1 MLTNVTYIT
10 QNINKQMWEIG
21 EEIGHA
27 FEDYIYKVLVKC
39 LNAPF
44 SKNINIQQTEATR
57 DGGKDIIID
66 TSEDINLFGIPV
78 TLKGKDKVRIYIECK
93 SSNYNT
99 ILYEKFAKNV
109 ILAGQDKVDYLVLV
123 TNKTITPFSYYSTDE
138 LTQNYNCE
146 FILIDQYILANYL
159 KCHNLDKWNYDAPSF
174 DNSSIALSYQVSKGS
189 YYRRPS
195 FELYI
200 LCRNYSGKLTEC
212 EVELLTDRNWKI
224 SGDKVQFVLDT
235 NKSKCLKLII
245 SREYFDGLD
254 DILLHLSFNNNRNT
268 IRLEGNS
275 LSYNFE
281 LPLTGTKHKE
291 IIKDIEETAL
301 QASTFTWVNLY
312 GEAGIGKTRII
323 EELSRTFWQNSART
337 LFFTCENSK
346 KQSTFDSL
354 LEYINKNSVQK
365 IVPTSLKELFFK
377 LNDNLLWTVVVVE
390 DLHNAD
396 EPFLKMLLEFLKE
409 TDLEVAILFITAGR
423 DDYTVYNEAYFSF
436 LETLKISNPSYMH
449 NYQVTALLDDEC
461 KNLIKRIISDIP
473 LVALER
479 IHGASKNNP
488 FFLVQYI
495 EYLLETKM
503 VNLLNRNT
511 VGIPNIHTFSEKVYI
526 PKGVE
531 DIIEKRY
538 KVLEQIPSGTKL
550 QAFLVAA
557 ALYGIYF
564 PKKLLLTYFSESE
577 YSDAETLFC
586 NHFLKYIDNETLQ
599 FDHES
604 LYLFIKNRKTKKS
617 DEIEI
622 AHYIY
627 SNLELFQLYPELKQG
642 AILYKIKK
650 YIEAKKKLIKPIQE
664 IAEMDNVSSEN
675 ISSQFYEYFEYIY
688 NIAKQ
693 EKDIAFMK
701 KVIQAK
707 VYVAMHNLA
716 IGQAQQAF
724 EETFIL
730 IEKNHSTDEELYWE
744 IKQLQASYFLH
755 IGMVSRARGIMLD
768 LLAIER
774 TSSDKFDDNIRFNL
788 FERAASLY
796 IHSNHISPAIEYNR
810 LAYKV
815 ADDMDNDKLRALAKI
830 NEAKLW
836 FFSDIDKSYKIM
848 QEAKS
853 YLEKKNVPR
862 IDCHNELGLLTA
874 EMVLTK
880 CNESVIKTQ
889 ILRAKELLEKSIE
902 INYPLDIIRSHFL
915 LAVLYF
921 YRKDKL
927 LTMSKK
933 HIEAGIDASVRYGIL
948 KLVGN
953 FYNLKALI
961 AIEEKQN
968 NDYIMSLYDTM
979 IDYLKQEDLLF
990 LGNLDFT
997 YSNIILLTN
1006 YLIFLNEHKLESKN
1020 YQFLSQITYYGSD
1033 IKCDFNCNT
1042 HSRCHYTCINDTKI
1056 FQDNFRKIKEG
1067 SLLLVSPQ
1075 YKFTLKDE
1083 LYFIPLYL

>member
-1 MLTNVTYIT
+1 MLTSVTYIT
-10 QNINKQMWEIG
+10 PNINKQTWEIG
-21 EEIGHA
+21 EEIGHT
-27 FEDYIYKVLVKC
+27 FEEYIYKVLVKC
-39 LNAPF
+39 LDATF
-44 SKNINIQQTEATR
+44 SKDINIQQTESTR

-66 TSEDINLFGIPV
+66 TSKDLDLFGVPV

-93 SSNYNT
+93 SSNYDT
-99 ILYEKFAKNV
+99 ILYEKFAKNA
-109 ILAGQDKVDYLVLV
+109 ILAGQDRVDYLVLV
-123 TNKTITPFSYYSTDE
+123 TNKTITPFSYYSTNE
-138 LTQNYNCE
+138 LTQNYGCE

-159 KCHNLDKWNYDAPSF
+159 KSHNLDKWNYDAPSF
-174 DNSSIALSYQVSKGS
+174 DNSTISLSYQVSKGS
-189 YYRRPS
+189 YYRKPS

-224 SGDKVQFVLDT
+224 SGDKMQFVLDT

-254 DILLHLSFNNNRNT
+254 DILLDLSFNNNRNT

-281 LPLTGTKHKE
+281 LPLIGNKHKE
-291 IIKDIEETAL
+291 IIKAIEENVL

-323 EELSRTFWQNSART
+323 EELSRGFWQNNAKT
-337 LFFTCENSK
+337 FYFTCENSK
-346 KQSTFDSL
+346 RKSTFDSL

-365 IVPTSLKELFFK
+365 IAATSIKDLFLQ

-390 DLHNAD
+390 DIHNAD
-396 EPFLKMLLEFLKE
+396 ELFLKMLQEFLKE
-409 TDLEVAILFITAGR
+409 TDLEVAVLFITAGR
-423 DDYTVYNEAYFSF
+423 DDYTVYNETYFSF
-436 LETLKISNPSYMH
+436 LETLAISNLSYMH
-449 NYQVTALLDDEC
+449 NYQVTALTDIEC
-461 KNLIKRIISDIP
+461 KNLIKRIITDIP
-473 LVALER
+473 SVALER
-479 IHGASKNNP
+479 IHGVSKNNP
-488 FFLVQYI
+488 FFLVQFI
-495 EYLLETKM
+495 EYLLETRM

-538 KVLEQIPSGTKL
+538 MVLEQFPSGTKL
-550 QAFLVAA
+550 QDFLVAA
-557 ALYGIYF
+557 ALYGIHF
-564 PKKLLLTYFSESE
+564 PKKLLFTYFSESE
-577 YSDAETLFC
+577 YTNAETLFC
-586 NHFLKYIDNETLQ
+586 NHFFKYIDNETLQ

-604 LYLFIKNRKTKKS
+604 LYLFIKNKKLRKR
-617 DEIEI
+617 DELEI
-622 AHYIY
+622 AQYIY

-642 AILYKIKK
+642 VLLYKVKE
-650 YIEAKKKLIKPIQE
+650 YIGAKKKLIKPIQE
-664 IAEMDNVSSEN
+664 IAAMDNVSSEN
-675 ISSQFYEYFEYIY
+675 VSFQYYEYFEYIY
-688 NIAKQ
+688 NIAKH
-693 EKDIAFMK
+693 EKDTAFME
-701 KVIQAK
+701 KVIRAK
-707 VYVAMHNLA
+707 IYVAMHNLA

-724 EETFIL
+724 EEAFIL
-730 IEKNHSTDEELYWE
+730 IKNNHSTDEKLYLE

-768 LLAIER
+768 LLATER
-774 TSSDKFDDNIRFNL
+774 TSSDKFSDNIRFNL

-796 IHSNHISPAIEYNR
+796 IHSNHINPAIEYNR

-815 ADDMDNDKLRALAKI
+815 ADEMDNDKLRALAKI

-853 YLEKKNVPR
+853 FLTKKNVPR

-889 ILRAKELLEKSIE
+889 ISRAKELLEKSIE

-921 YRKDKL
+921 WGNDKVL
-927 LTMSKK
+927 AMSKK
-933 HIEAGIDASVRYGIL
+933 HIAAGIDASVRYGIL

-968 NDYIMSLYDTM
+968 NDYVMSLYDTM

-1033 IKCDFNCNT
+1033 VKCDFNCYA
-1042 HSRCHYTCINDTKI
+1042 HSKCHYTCINDTKI

>member
-1 MLTNVTYIT
+1 MLTSVTYIT
-10 QNINKQMWEIG
+10 PNINKQTWEIG
-21 EEIGHA
+21 EEIGHT
-27 FEDYIYKVLVKC
+27 FEEYIYKVLVKC
-39 LNAPF
+39 LDATF
-44 SKNINIQQTEATR
+44 SKDINIQQTESTR

-66 TSEDINLFGIPV
+66 TSKDLDLFGVPV

-93 SSNYNT
+93 SSNYDT
-99 ILYEKFAKNV
+99 ILYEKFAKNA
-109 ILAGQDKVDYLVLV
+109 ILAGQDHVDYLVLV
-123 TNKTITPFSYYSTDE
+123 TNKTITPFSYYSTSE
-138 LTQNYNCE
+138 LTQNYGCE

-159 KCHNLDKWNYDAPSF
+159 KSHNLDKWNYDAPSF
-174 DNSSIALSYQVSKGS
+174 DNSTISLSYQVSKGS
-189 YYRRPS
+189 YYRKPS

-224 SGDKVQFVLDT
+224 SGDKMQFVLDT

-281 LPLTGTKHKE
+281 LPLTGNKHKE
-291 IIKDIEETAL
+291 IIRAIEETVL
-301 QASTFTWVNLY
+301 QASNFTWVNLY

-323 EELSRTFWQNSART
+323 EELSRGFWQNNVKP
-337 LFFTCENSK
+337 FYFTCENSK
-346 KQSTFDSL
+346 RKSTFDSL
-354 LEYINKNSVQK
+354 LEYINKNSIQK
-365 IVPTSLKELFFK
+365 IAATSIKDLFLQ
-377 LNDNLLWTVVVVE
+377 LNDNLLWTVIVVE
-390 DLHNAD
+390 DIHNAD
-396 EPFLKMLLEFLKE
+396 ELFLKMLQEFLKE
-409 TDLEVAILFITAGR
+409 IDLEVAVLFITAGR
-423 DDYTVYNEAYFSF
+423 DDYTVYNETYFSF
-436 LETLKISNPSYMH
+436 LEILTISNLSYMH
-449 NYQVTALLDDEC
+449 NYQVTALTDIEC
-461 KNLIKRIISDIP
+461 KNLIKRIITDIP
-473 LVALER
+473 SAALER
-479 IHGASKNNP
+479 IHGVSKNNP
-488 FFLVQYI
+488 FFLVQFI
-495 EYLLETKM
+495 EYLLETRM

-538 KVLEQIPSGTKL
+538 KVLEQFPSGTKL
-550 QAFLVAA
+550 QTFLVAA
-557 ALYGIYF
+557 ALYGIHF
-564 PKKLLLTYFSESE
+564 PKKLLFTYFSESE
-577 YSDAETLFC
+577 YTSAETLFC
-586 NHFLKYIDNETLQ
+586 NHFFKYIDNETLQ

-604 LYLFIKNRKTKKS
+604 LYLFIKNKKLRKR
-617 DEIEI
+617 DELEI
-622 AHYIY
+622 AQYIY

-642 AILYKIKK
+642 VLLYKVKE
-650 YIEAKKKLIKPIQE
+650 YIGAKKKLIKPLQE
-664 IAEMDNVSSEN
+664 IAAMDNVSSEN
-675 ISSQFYEYFEYIY
+675 VSSQYYEYFEYIY
-688 NIAKQ
+688 NIAKR
-693 EKDIAFMK
+693 EKDTAFMK
-701 KVIQAK
+701 KVIRAK
-707 VYVAMHNLA
+707 IYVAMHNLA

-724 EETFIL
+724 EEAFIL
-730 IEKNHSTDEELYWE
+730 IKNYHSTDEKLYLE

-768 LLAIER
+768 LLATER
-774 TSSDKFDDNIRFNL
+774 TSSNKFSDNIRFNL

-796 IHSNHISPAIEYNR
+796 IHSNHINPAIEYNR

-815 ADDMDNDKLRALAKI
+815 ADEMDNDKLRALAKI

-853 YLEKKNVPR
+853 FLAKKNVPR

-880 CNESVIKTQ
+880 CNESIINTQ
-889 ILRAKELLEKSIE
+889 ISRAKELLEKSIE

-921 YRKDKL
+921 WGNDKIL
-927 LTMSKK
+927 AMSKK

-979 IDYLKQEDLLF
+979 IAYLKQEDLLF

-1033 IKCDFNCNT
+1033 VKCDFNCNA
-1042 HSRCHYTCINDTKI
+1042 HSKCHYTCFNDTKI
-1056 FQDNFRKIKEG
+1056 FQNNFRKIKEG
-1067 SLLLVSPQ
+1067 SLLLVNPQ

>member
-1 MLTNVTYIT
+1 MLTNITYIT
-10 QNINKQMWEIG
+10 PNINKQTWEIG

-27 FEDYIYKVLVKC
+27 FEEYIYKVLVKC
-39 LNAPF
+39 LNATF
-44 SKNINIQQTEATR
+44 SKDINIQQTETTR

-66 TSEDINLFGIPV
+66 TSKDLNLFGVPI

-93 SSNYNT
+93 SSNYDT
-99 ILYEKFAKNV
+99 ILYEKFAKNA
-109 ILAGQDKVDYLVLV
+109 ILAGQDNVDYLVLV
-123 TNKTITPFSYYSTDE
+123 TNKTITPFSYYSTDQ
-138 LTQNYNCE
+138 LTKNYNCE
-146 FILIDQYILANYL
+146 FILIDQYILATYL
-159 KCHNLDKWNYDAPSF
+159 KSHNLDKWNYEDPAF
-174 DNSSIALSYQVSKGS
+174 DNSTLALCYQVSKGS
-189 YYRRPS
+189 YYRKPS

-200 LCRNYSGKLTEC
+200 LCRNYLDKLTEC

-254 DILLHLSFNNNRNT
+254 DILLHLSFNNNRNI

-281 LPLTGTKHKE
+281 LPLTGTMHKE
-291 IIKDIEETAL
+291 IIRDIEETVL
-301 QASTFTWVNLY
+301 HASTFTWINLY

-323 EELSRTFWQNSART
+323 EELSRGFWQNNVRT

-354 LEYINKNSVQK
+354 LGYINKNSVKK
-365 IVPTSLKELFFK
+365 IVATNIKDLFFQLYDK
-377 LNDNLLWTVVVVE
+377 LLWTVVVVE
-390 DLHNAD
+390 DIHNAD
-396 EPFLKMLLEFLKE
+396 ESFLKMLQEFLKE
-409 TDLEVAILFITAGR
+409 TTVDATILFITAGR
-423 DDYTVYNEAYFSF
+423 DDYTVYNESYYSF

-449 NYQVTALLDDEC
+449 NYQVTALTDSEC
-461 KNLIKRIISDIP
+461 KNLIKRIITDIP

-488 FFLVQYI
+488 FFLVQFI

-511 VGIPNIHTFSEKVYI
+511 VGIPNIHTFSEKIYI

-538 KVLEQIPSGTKL
+538 KVLEQFSSGTKL
-550 QAFLVAA
+550 RSFLIAA
-557 ALYGIYF
+557 ALYGIHF
-564 PKKLLLTYFSESE
+564 PKKLLFAYFSESE
-577 YSDAETLFC
+577 YTSTETLFT
-586 NHFLKYIDNETLQ
+586 NHFFKYVDNETLQ
-599 FDHES
+599 FDHET
-604 LYLFIKNRKTKKS
+604 LYLFIKNRKLRKK
-617 DEIEI
+617 DELEI
-622 AHYIY
+622 AQYIY
-627 SNLELFQLYPELKQG
+627 SNMELFQLYPELKQG
-642 AILYKIKK
+642 IILYKVKE
-650 YIEAKKKLIKPIQE
+650 YIGAKKKLLKPIQE
-664 IAEMDNVSSEN
+664 IAAMDNVSSEN
-675 ISSQFYEYFEYIY
+675 VSSHYYEYFEYIY

-693 EKDIAFMK
+693 DKDKAFMK

-724 EETFIL
+724 EEAFIL
-730 IEKNHSTDEELYWE
+730 IEKNHITDEKLYLE

-774 TSSDKFDDNIRFNL
+774 TTSNLFDDNIRFNL

-836 FFSDIDKSYKIM
+836 FFSDIDKSYNIM

-853 YLEKKNVPR
+853 YLAKKNVPR
-862 IDCHNELGLLTA
+862 IDCHNDLGLLTA

-921 YRKDKL
+921 LGKDKAL
-927 LTMSKK
+927 AKSKK

-1006 YLIFLNEHKLESKN
+1006 YLIFLNEHDLESKN

-1033 IKCDFNCNT
+1033 IKCDFNCNA
-1042 HSRCHYTCINDTKI
+1042 HSRCHYTCINNTKV
-1056 FQDNFRKIKEG
+1056 FQNNFRKIKEG

-1075 YKFTLKDE
+1075 YKFALKDK
-1083 LYFIPLYL
+1083 LYFIPIYL

>member
-10 QNINKQMWEIG
+10 PNINKQTWDIG

-27 FEDYIYKVLVKC
+27 FEEYIYKVLVKC
-39 LNAPF
+39 LNATF
-44 SKNINIQQTEATR
+44 SKDINIRQTESTR

-66 TSEDINLFGIPV
+66 TSKDLDLFGVPI
-78 TLKGKDKVRIYIECK
+78 TLKGKDTVRIYIECK
-93 SSNYNT
+93 SSNYDT
-99 ILYEKFAKNV
+99 ILYEKFAKNA
-109 ILAGQDKVDYLVLV
+109 ILAGQDCVDYLVLV

-138 LTQNYNCE
+138 LTKNYGCE

-159 KCHNLDKWNYDAPSF
+159 KCHNLDKWNYDEPSF
-174 DNSSIALSYQVSKGS
+174 DNSAITLSYQVSKGS
-189 YYRRPS
+189 YYRKPS

-200 LCRNYSGKLTEC
+200 LCRNYSEELTEC

-224 SGDKVQFVLDT
+224 FGDKMQFVLDA

-245 SREYFDGLD
+245 SREHFDGLD
-254 DILLHLSFNNNRNT
+254 DILLHLSFNNNRNI

-291 IIKDIEETAL
+291 IIRDIEETVL
-301 QASTFTWVNLY
+301 HASTFTWINLY
-312 GEAGIGKTRII
+312 GESGIGKTRII
-323 EELSRTFWQNSART
+323 EELSKGFWRNNVRT
-337 LFFTCENSK
+337 LFFTCENRK
-346 KQSTFDSL
+346 TKSTFDSL
-354 LEYINKNSVQK
+354 LRYINKNLSQK
-365 IVPTSLKELFFK
+365 IVATNIKDLFFQ
-377 LNDNLLWTVVVVE
+377 LNDSLLWTVIVVE
-390 DLHNAD
+390 DIHNAD
-396 EPFLKMLLEFLKE
+396 ESFFKMLQELLKE
-409 TDLEVAILFITAGR
+409 KNLETAILFITTGR
-423 DDYTVYNEAYFSF
+423 DDYTVYNETYFSF
-436 LETLKISNPSYMH
+436 LETLKITNPSYMN
-449 NYQVTALLDDEC
+449 NYQVTALTDSEC
-461 KNLIKRIISDIP
+461 KNLIKRIIIDIP
-473 LVALER
+473 LVALDR
-479 IHGASKNNP
+479 IHGVSKNNP
-488 FFLVQYI
+488 FFIVQFV
-495 EYLLETKM
+495 EYLLETQM

-531 DIIEKRY
+531 EIIEKRY
-538 KVLEQIPSGTKL
+538 KVLEQFPSGNRL
-550 QAFLVAA
+550 QSFLIAA
-557 ALYGIYF
+557 ALYGIHF
-564 PKKLLLTYFSESE
+564 PKKLLFAFFSESE
-577 YSDAETLFC
+577 YKNVETLLC

-599 FDHES
+599 FDHET
-604 LYLFIKNRKTKKS
+604 LYLFIKNRKLRKK
-617 DEIEI
+617 EERGI
-622 AHYIY
+622 AQYIY

-642 AILYKIKK
+642 AILYKVNE
-650 YIEAKKKLIKPIQE
+650 YIGAKKKLIKPIRE
-664 IAEMDNVSSEN
+664 IETMDNVSSEN
-675 ISSQFYEYFEYIY
+675 VSSQYYEYFEYIY

-693 EKDIAFMK
+693 EKDTNFMK

-724 EETFIL
+724 EEVFSL
-730 IEKNHSTDEELYWE
+730 IEKNHSADEKLYLE

-768 LLAIER
+768 LLAVER
-774 TSSDKFDDNIRFNL
+774 TSPDKFEDNIRFNL

-810 LAYKV
+810 LAYEI
-815 ADDMDNDKLRALAKI
+815 ADDMNNDKLRALAKI

-836 FFSDIDKSYKIM
+836 FFSDTAKSYEIM

-853 YLEKKNVPR
+853 YLTKKNVPR

-880 CNESVIKTQ
+880 CNESVIKIQ

-902 INYPLDIIRSHFL
+902 TNYPLDIIRSHFL

-921 YRKDKL
+921 WRKDKML
-927 LTMSKK
+927 AISKK
-933 HIEAGIDASVRYGIL
+933 HIEAGIDASIRYGIL
-948 KLVGN
+948 KLIGN

-1033 IKCDFNCNT
+1033 INCDFNCDA
-1042 HSRCHYTCINDTKI
+1042 HSKCRYTCINNTKI
-1056 FQDNFRKIKEG
+1056 FHENFKKIKEG

-1075 YKFTLKDE
+1075 YKFMLKDE

>member
-1 MLTNVTYIT
+1 MLTNITYIT
-10 QNINKQMWEIG
+10 PNINKQAWEIG

-27 FEDYIYKVLVKC
+27 FEEYIYKILVKC
-39 LNAPF
+39 LDATF
-44 SKNINIQQTEATR
+44 SKDINIQQTESTR

-66 TSEDINLFGIPV
+66 TSKDLNLFGVPV

-93 SSNYNT
+93 SSNYDT
-99 ILYEKFAKNV
+99 ILFEKFAKNA
-109 ILAGQDKVDYLVLV
+109 ILAGQDRVDYLVLV

-138 LTQNYNCE
+138 LTKTYDCE

-159 KCHNLDKWNYDAPSF
+159 KCHNLNKWNYEKPTF
-174 DNSSIALSYQVSKGS
+174 DNSTIALSYQVSKGS
-189 YYRRPS
+189 YYIKPS

-224 SGDKVQFVLDT
+224 SGDKLQFVLDI

-254 DILLHLSFNNNRNT
+254 DILLHLSFNNNQNT

-291 IIKDIEETAL
+291 IIKNIEETIL
-301 QASTFTWVNLY
+301 HASTFTWINLY

-323 EELSRTFWQNSART
+323 EELSRGFWKNNART
-337 LFFTCENSK
+337 LFFTCESSK

-354 LEYINKNSVQK
+354 LEYINKKSVQK
-365 IVPTSLKELFFK
+365 IVATSIKDLFFQLDDK
-377 LNDNLLWTVVVVE
+377 LLWTVVVVE
-390 DLHNAD
+390 DIHNAD
-396 EPFLKMLLEFLKE
+396 EPFLKMLQELLKE
-409 TDLEVAILFITAGR
+409 TNIGAEILFITAGR
-423 DDYTVYNEAYFSF
+423 DDYTVYNETYFSF
-436 LETLKISNPSYMH
+436 LEILKISNLSYIR
-449 NYQVTALLDDEC
+449 NFQVTALTDSEC
-461 KNLIKRIISDIP
+461 RNLIKRIITDIP

-479 IHGASKNNP
+479 IYGASKNNP
-488 FFLVQYI
+488 FFLVQFI

-511 VGIPNIHTFSEKVYI
+511 VGIPNIHTFSEKIYI
-526 PKGVE
+526 PKGIE
-531 DIIEKRY
+531 DIIGKRY
-538 KVLEQIPSGTKL
+538 EVLEQFSSGTKL
-550 QAFLVAA
+550 QSFLMAA
-557 ALYGIYF
+557 ALYGIHF
-564 PKKLLLTYFSESE
+564 PKKLLFIYFSESE
-577 YSDAETLFC
+577 YKNVEILFN
-586 NHFLKYIDNETLQ
+586 NHFFKYIDNETLQ

-604 LYLFIKNRKTKKS
+604 LYLFIKKRKLRKKN
-617 DEIEI
+617 ELEI
-622 AHYIY
+622 AQYIY

-642 AILYKIKK
+642 IILYKVKE
-650 YIEAKKKLIKPIQE
+650 YIGAKKKFFKPIQE
-664 IAEMDNVSSEN
+664 IAAMDNVSSEN
-675 ISSQFYEYFEYIY
+675 VSSQYYEYFEYIY
-688 NIAKQ
+688 YIAKM
-693 EKDIAFMK
+693 EKETAFMK
-701 KVIQAK
+701 KVIRAK

-724 EETFIL
+724 EEAYIL
-730 IEKNHSTDEELYWE
+730 IEKNHSTDEGLYLE
-744 IKQLQASYFLH
+744 IRQLQASYFLH

-768 LLAIER
+768 LLAVER
-774 TSSDKFDDNIRFNL
+774 TSSDKFNNNIRFNL

-796 IHSNHISPAIEYNR
+796 IHSNHINPALEYNR

-848 QEAKS
+848 QEAKF

-862 IDCHNELGLLTA
+862 IVCHNELGLLTA

-889 ILRAKELLEKSIE
+889 ILRAKKLLEKSIE

-921 YRKDKL
+921 LEKDKAL
-927 LTMSKK
+927 AMSKK

-953 FYNLKALI
+953 LYNLKALI

-1006 YLIFLNEHKLESKN
+1006 YLIFLNEHNLESKN

-1033 IKCDFNCNT
+1033 IKCDFNCNE
-1042 HSRCHYTCINDTKI
+1042 HLRCHYTCFNNTKV

-1075 YKFTLKDE
+1075 YKFILKDE
-1083 LYFIPLYL
+1083 LYFIPIYL

>member
-1 MLTNVTYIT
+1 MLSNITYIT
-10 QNINKQMWEIG
+10 PNINKQTWEIG

-27 FEDYIYKVLVKC
+27 FEEYIYKVLVNRF
-39 LNAPF
+39 NAAF
-44 SKNINIQQTEATR
+44 SKDINIQQTTSTR

-66 TSEDINLFGIPV
+66 SSKDLNLFGIPL
-78 TLKGKDKVRIYIECK
+78 TLKGKAKIRIYIECK
-93 SSNYNT
+93 SSNHDT
-99 ILYEKFAKNV
+99 ILYEKFAKNAV
-109 ILAGQDKVDYLVLV
+109 LAGQDSVDYFVLV
-123 TNKTITPFSYYSTDE
+123 TNKSITPFSYYSTDE
-138 LTQNYNCE
+138 LTKNYNCE

-159 KCHNLDKWNYDAPSF
+159 KCHNLDKWNYEEPSF
-174 DNSSIALSYQVSKGS
+174 DKSTIALSYQVSKGS
-189 YYRRPS
+189 YYRKPS

-212 EVELLTDRNWKI
+212 EVELLTDRNWRI
-224 SGDKVQFVLDT
+224 SGDILQFVLET
-235 NKSKCLKLII
+235 NKSKCLKIII

-291 IIKDIEETAL
+291 IIKDIKETVSC
-301 QASTFTWVNLY
+301 ASNFTWINLY

-323 EELSRTFWQNSART
+323 EELSRDFWQNNVRPI
-337 LFFTCENSK
+337 FFTCENSK

-354 LEYINKNSVQK
+354 LNYINKNSAQK
-365 IVPTSLKELFFK
+365 IVAKNIKDLFLQLDDK
-377 LNDNLLWTVVVVE
+377 LLWTVVVVE
-390 DLHNAD
+390 DIHNAD
-396 EPFLKMLLEFLKE
+396 ESFLKMLLELLKE
-409 TDLEVAILFITAGR
+409 TKMDVAILFITAGR
-423 DDYTVYNEAYFSF
+423 DDYTVYNETYFSF
-436 LETLKISNPSYMH
+436 LETLKMSNPFYMH
-449 NYQVTALLDDEC
+449 NYQVTALTDSEC
-461 KNLIKRIISDIP
+461 KNLIKRIITDIP

-479 IHGASKNNP
+479 IYKVSNNNP
-488 FFLVQYI
+488 FFLVQFI

-538 KVLEQIPSGTKL
+538 KVLEKFSSGTKL
-550 QAFLVAA
+550 QSFLIAA
-557 ALYGIYF
+557 ALYGIHF
-564 PKKLLLTYFSESE
+564 PKKLLFAYFSESE
-577 YSDAETLFC
+577 YTDAEILFS
-586 NHFLKYIDNETLQ
+586 NHFFKYIDNETLQ

-604 LYLFIKNRKTKKS
+604 LYLFIKNRKLRKK
-617 DEIEI
+617 DELEI

-642 AILYKIKK
+642 IILYKVKE
-650 YIEAKKKLIKPIQE
+650 YISAKQKLSKPIQE
-664 IAEMDNVSSEN
+664 IVAMDNVSSEN
-675 ISSQFYEYFEYIY
+675 VSSQYYEYFEYIY

-693 EKDIAFMK
+693 EKNTAFMK
-701 KVIQAK
+701 KVIRAK

-716 IGQAQQAF
+716 IGQAQKSF
-724 EETFIL
+724 EEAFIL
-730 IEKNHSTDEELYWE
+730 IEKNHRMDEELYLE

-774 TSSDKFDDNIRFNL
+774 TSPDKFDDNIKFNL

-836 FFSDIDKSYKIM
+836 FFSDVDKSYKIM
-848 QEAKS
+848 QEAKL
-853 YLEKKNVPR
+853 YLVKKNVPR

-921 YRKDKL
+921 LEKDKVFA
-927 LTMSKK
+927 MSKK

-948 KLVGN
+948 KLIGN

-961 AIEEKQN
+961 AIKEKQN
-968 NDYIMSLYDTM
+968 NEYIMSLYNTM

-997 YSNIILLTN
+997 YSNILLLTN
-1006 YLIFLNEHKLESKN
+1006 YLIFLNEHDLESKN
-1020 YQFLSQITYYGSD
+1020 YQFFSQITYYGSD
-1033 IKCDFNCNT
+1033 VNCDFNCNV
-1042 HSRCHYTCINDTKI
+1042 HSRCHYTCFKNTKV
-1056 FQDNFRKIKEG
+1056 FQDNFRRIKEG
-1067 SLLLVSPQ
+1067 SLLLVNPQ
-1075 YKFTLKDE
+1075 YKFLLKDD
-1083 LYFIPLYL
+1083 LYFIPIYL

>member
-1 MLTNVTYIT
+1 MLSNVTYIT
-10 QNINKQMWEIG
+10 QNVNKQTWEIG

-27 FEDYIYKVLVKC
+27 FEEYIYKVLVKC
-39 LNAPF
+39 LNASF
-44 SKNINIQQTEATR
+44 SKNINIRQTESTR

-174 DNSSIALSYQVSKGS
+174 DNSSIALCYQVSKGS
-189 YYRRPS
+189 YYRKPS

-254 DILLHLSFNNNRNT
+254 DILIHLSFNNNRNT
-268 IRLEGNS
+268 IWLEGNS

-281 LPLTGTKHKE
+281 LPLTGAKHKK

-301 QASTFTWVNLY
+301 QAATFTWVNLY

-323 EELSRTFWQNSART
+323 EELSRTFWQNNART
-337 LFFTCENSK
+337 LYFTCENSK

-354 LEYINKNSVQK
+354 LEYINKNSTQK
-365 IVPTSLKELFFK
+365 IVATSLKELFFK

-396 EPFLKMLLEFLKE
+396 EPFLKMLLEFFKE

-423 DDYTVYNEAYFSF
+423 DDYTVYNETYFSF
-436 LETLKISNPSYMH
+436 LETLKIFNPSYMH

-479 IHGASKNNP
+479 IHGVSKNNP

-511 VGIPNIHTFSEKVYI
+511 VGIPNIHTFSEKIYI

-538 KVLEQIPSGTKL
+538 RVLEQISLGTKL

-557 ALYGIYF
+557 ALYGIHF

-577 YSDAETLFC
+577 YLNAETLFC

-604 LYLFIKNRKTKKS
+604 LYLFIKNRKTKKRE
-617 DEIEI
+617 EIEI

-627 SNLELFQLYPELKQG
+627 SNMELFQLYPELKQG
-642 AILYKIKK
+642 AILFKIKK

-693 EKDIAFMK
+693 EKDITFMK

-724 EETFIL
+724 EEAFIL
-730 IEKNHSTDEELYWE
+730 IEKNHSTDEKLYWE

-755 IGMVSRARGIMLD
+755 IGMISKARGIMLD

-815 ADDMDNDKLRALAKI
+815 ADDMHNDKLRALAKI

-836 FFSDIDKSYKIM
+836 FFSDIEKSYKIM

-853 YLEKKNVPR
+853 YLQKKNVPR

-889 ILRAKELLEKSIE
+889 ILRAKELLERSIE

-933 HIEAGIDASVRYGIL
+933 HIAAGIDTSVRYGIL

-1006 YLIFLNEHKLESKN
+1006 YLVFLNEHKLESKN

-1033 IKCDFNCNT
+1033 IKCDFNCNA
-1042 HSRCHYTCINDTKI
+1042 HSKCHYTCINDTKI
-1056 FQDNFRKIKEG
+1056 FQDNFKKIKEG